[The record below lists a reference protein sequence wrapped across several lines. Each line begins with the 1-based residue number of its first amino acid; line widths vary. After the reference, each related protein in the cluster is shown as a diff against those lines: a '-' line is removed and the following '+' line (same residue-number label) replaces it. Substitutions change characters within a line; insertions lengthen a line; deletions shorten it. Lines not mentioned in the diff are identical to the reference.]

1 MVGLEKITNKIIA
14 DASEQAQKTLL
25 EAKEKCDRIDAECE
39 KRMADIREKIYSD
52 ALAEGES
59 IKVRSMSDVSMTRRE
74 MLLSVRNRLADEVF
88 ETAVQN
94 ILDLDEEKYCE
105 LMTSLLCRALC
116 TQVESE
122 KESMRLYGEDTSPQ
136 SYEVIMNKNDR
147 DKHGQYIVAG
157 VRRATVGK
165 ITGDV
170 LDKITLSDKVAPIEG
185 GIILKCGDIEIN
197 CAFSAMVE
205 EMRKSLEAEVMATLF
220 PLGEESGEYVDDS
233 DDAESLDYEDEAAD
247 EEPEYEDAV
256 QISDEEI
263 ADCESYDNNELI
275 AEDEQ
280 IVNGEQTDSEENG
293 EENSDE
299 AL

>member
-1 MVGLEKITNKIIA
+1 MVGLEKIINKIIA
-14 DASEQAQKTLL
+14 DASEQAQKTLR
-25 EAKEKCDRIDAECE
+25 EAQEKCELIDAECE

-59 IKVRSMSDVSMTRRE
+59 IKIRSMSDVSMTRRE
-74 MLLSVRNRLADEVF
+74 MLLSMRNRLADEVF

-94 ILDLDEEKYCE
+94 ILELDEEKYCE
-105 LMTSLLCRALC
+105 LMTSLLCRAIC

-122 KESMRLYGEDTSPQ
+122 RESMRLYGEDTSPE
-136 SYEVIMNKNDR
+136 SYEVIMNKRDR

-165 ITGDV
+165 INGNV

-205 EMRKSLEAEVMATLF
+205 ELRKSLEAEIMATLF
-220 PLGEESGEYVDDS
+220 PLGEESDGDYDDADYS
-233 DDAESLDYEDEAAD
+233 DDINSDESTEINEELGVEDYEQLSGNQSLNKD
-247 EEPEYEDAV
+247 YESEL
-256 QISDEEI
+256 SDEEN
-263 ADCESYDNNELI
+263 DD
-275 AEDEQ
+275 
-280 IVNGEQTDSEENG
+280 
-293 EENSDE
+293 
-299 AL
+299 